1 MASRRK
7 SREFALQMLYQ
18 AEASGTPMDEVC
30 AQFWSDRSAPAGV
43 REFAEGLARG
53 ATDAAAGL
61 DAELA
66 GLLDNWRMDRL
77 AIVDRNILRLAVFEF
92 LHHPETPRVVVIDEA
107 IEIAKRYGGEESGHF
122 VNGVLDA
129 LRRRLEAAEQGEGAA
144 ALAAPA
150 REDPGEA

>member
-18 AEASGTPMDEVC
+18 SEASGTPMDEVC
-30 AQFWSDRSAPAGV
+30 AHFWSERSAPAAV
-43 REFAEGLARG
+43 REFAEGLAQG
-53 ATDAAAGL
+53 AAAAADGL
-61 DAELA
+61 DAQLE
-66 GLLDNWRMDRL
+66 GLLDHWRMDRL
-77 AIVDRNILRLAVFEF
+77 AIVDRNVLRLAVFEF

-129 LRRRLEAAEQGEGAA
+129 LRRRLEGLEDGEAAT
-144 ALAAPA
+144 ALAAPGQ
-150 REDPGEA
+150 RDPDKA